1 MSATT
6 VHMAWSHLGH
16 TDKLPHKIRLFPLQF
31 RKLVNDD
38 KKMGN
43 RLPGLS
49 VLIQSGIGVNV
60 VYTVPGTTGSG
71 KSETLQTY
79 ILSLALNFSPDDIGL
94 FIIDY
99 KGGGMGNLFSALP
112 HTLGQIS
119 NLSGNQVQRAMV
131 SGMRHPACEAYPCCP
146 GCPALSGRV

>member
-1 MSATT
+1 MKHIHAVLAVLHSQAEFEFGIAPDIF
-6 VHMAWSHLGH
+6 VHRTAGFLSGQNQMHPQAAPHLGH

-60 VYTVPGTTGSG
+60 VYTVLVKDP
-71 KSETLQTY
+71 LPAH
-79 ILSLALNFSPDDIGL
+79 IFALN
-94 FIIDY
+94 
-99 KGGGMGNLFSALP
+99 GNHGALY
-112 HTLGQIS
+112 L
-119 NLSGNQVQRAMV
+119 V
-131 SGMRHPACEAYPCCP
+131 S
-146 GCPALSGRV
+146 